1 MAGYIL
7 SPEARGDL
15 QGIWEFI
22 ALDNPDAATRIVNE
36 LLAAFEHLV
45 EWPGSGHSRPDLT
58 TKDVRFWPVRSYL
71 VIYRET
77 VPLEIVTILHG
88 ARDIHSF
95 LGE

>member
-1 MAGYIL
+1 MA
-7 SPEARGDL
+7 
-15 QGIWEFI
+15 
-22 ALDNPDAATRIVNE
+22 
-36 LLAAFEHLV
+36 
-45 EWPGSGHSRPDLT
+45 GSGHSRPDLT